1 MCDLL
6 FNCIDGQVVQSTG
19 LFHLLIYF
27 SAFSLCSIFLLARE
41 TKSGDFDTLTPWP
54 IALGVIAFISAI
66 IAAIS
71 YAFIYL
77 IINRPTTLIIG
88 IGALLFTLIIF
99 FLSLRVRSR
108 KWK

>member
-41 TKSGDFDTLTPWP
+41 TKSGESDTPTPWS
-54 IALGVIAFISAI
+54 IALGIIGLISAVIAAV
-66 IAAIS
+66 A

-88 IGALLFTLIIF
+88 IGALFFALIIF
-99 FLSLRVRSR
+99 FLSLYVRNR